1 MTTDGSE
8 SKPEIVRRSSRIR
21 ESTTRTKNMQNDS
34 KDKQKKKT
42 KSNKKSEKNSESK
55 NYLNSNPKTNISVK
69 QTPSMPELKKKTDS
83 EYKPLMSSFPLI
95 LAINTLTISMIIALG
110 FYKGK
115 VFFDV

>member
-8 SKPEIVRRSSRIR
+8 PKPEIRRSSRIR

-34 KDKQKKKT
+34 KDKPVKT

-55 NYLNSNPKTNISVK
+55 NYLNSKPKTNISVK
-69 QTPSMPELKKKTDS
+69 QTQSMPELKKKTDS

-115 VFFDV
+115 LFFDV